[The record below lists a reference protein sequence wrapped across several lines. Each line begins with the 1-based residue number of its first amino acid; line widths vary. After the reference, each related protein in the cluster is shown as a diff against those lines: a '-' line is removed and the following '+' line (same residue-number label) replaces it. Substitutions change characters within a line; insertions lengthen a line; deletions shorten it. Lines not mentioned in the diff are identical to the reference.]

1 MIKETYDKSR
11 VINFSDAVFS
21 IVMTLLIL
29 EVAVPTARTLNT
41 LTFSEVLS
49 NRIPDFIGLVVSF
62 LVSALY
68 WIGHIRLMKYVSV
81 VTGKLLWLN
90 IFFLLAIVVLPF
102 STAMYVNGFSHTGPF
117 VFYCINL
124 FVIGLFNLFMLHYVY
139 RSEKAATGFGRL
151 QYRWFRARAAN
162 VMIIWLLAAICAV
175 VFPMLSRVIF
185 VLLFVFQYVIDR
197 RFKKKSQ
204 NPSSVKKLVNRRFTL
219 SRKRNFIKK
228 SYEISLSPINY
239 NSYDNHSLVF

>member
-1 MIKETYDKSR
+1 MKDITYDKNR

-29 EVAVPTARTLNT
+29 EVGVPSAKSINT
-41 LTFSEVLS
+41 MAFTDILS

-68 WIGHIRLMKYVSV
+68 WIGHIKLMKYVSA

-102 STAMYVNGFSHTGPF
+102 STAMYVNGFGHTGPF

-124 FVIGLFNLFMLHYVY
+124 AVIGLFNLLMLRYVY
-139 RSEKAATGFGRL
+139 RLENQKTGFTRIY
-151 QYRWFRARAAN
+151 YRWYRARGMN
-162 VMIIWLLAAICAV
+162 VMTIWILASLLASPFPWFSRF
-175 VFPMLSRVIF
+175 VFL
-185 VLLFVFQYVIDR
+185 LLFVFQFFIDR
-197 RFKKKSQ
+197 RFKKKIQ
-204 NPSSVKKLVNRRFTL
+204 NA
-219 SRKRNFIKK
+219 
-228 SYEISLSPINY
+228 
-239 NSYDNHSLVF
+239 